1 MRQQINMYYRK
12 EQDKI
17 QEEQL
22 SEVEIVKRIQINDNE
37 YQRSQKKN
45 GGWDLRKRLRGY
57 KKCTPKS

>member
-17 QEEQL
+17 QEQL

-45 GGWDLRKRLRGY
+45 GG
-57 KKCTPKS
+57 